1 MEAKEAFFAAVK
13 EGDLARV
20 KELLDADAS
29 LAQVRSGTGETPILT
44 SIFYGRQQIRDFLLA
59 RGIEL
64 DVFEAAASGNLGR
77 VTQLIAQDASS
88 VNTFSPQGF
97 PALALA
103 AFCGNGD
110 IVKFLLSKG
119 ADVNAVARN
128 ASGYTALT
136 GAVTS
141 GQMEITAALLA
152 AGAKANYRYGQGYSP
167 LHSAAANGNVRLVT
181 MLLEHGADP
190 AARMDDGQTPLSLAE
205 SKGHKEV
212 AALLKQRT
220 AKA

>member
-29 LAQVRSGTGETPILT
+29 LAQARGATGETPVLL
-44 SIFYGRQQIRDFLLA
+44 SIFHGRREIRDFLLA

-64 DVFEAAASGNLGR
+64 DVFEAAAAGNLGR
-77 VTQLIAQDASS
+77 VTQWIAQDASL
-88 VNTFSPQGF
+88 VNAFSPQGF

-103 AFCGNGD
+103 AFCGHLA
-110 IVKFLLSKG
+110 IVNFLLGQG

-128 ASGYTALT
+128 TSGYTALT

-141 GQMEITAALLA
+141 GQVEISAALLA
-152 AGAKANYRYGQGYSP
+152 AGAKANYRYAQGYSP
-167 LHSAAANGNVRLVT
+167 LHSAAASGNARLVT
-181 MLLEHGADP
+181 MLLERGADP
-190 AARMDDGQTPLSLAE
+190 AARMDDGKTPLSLAE
-205 SKGHKEV
+205 SKGHQEV
-212 AALLKQRT
+212 AALLKQRS
-220 AKA
+220 AKT